1 MLRGRVRPP
10 RRSTRPSSSPSVGSV
25 CERTRGFEPRRQP
38 RRRRRDGN
46 RHGRDS
52 LWRFLA
58 RRGAVPVGGGGRVG
72 GRVGRDVGRDV
83 GRTRDDRVQPTT
95 RTRAPPP
102 PPPPPPPRDGN
113 SDSSA
118 MPMSLLPV
126 LCACPRP
133 VRGGGRSACP
143 PGPRPAA
150 VASSSAAARDRGPG
164 AAVGEASARCRA
176 AVGGSVGASAAT
188 RDAAANDESQCLR
201 EGVEDRARCDG
212 PGRSRSRRA
221 WIVSCRA
228 SGHFRTGGGRRRAPA
243 STPHTRL

>member
-1 MLRGRVRPP
+1 MTA
-10 RRSTRPSSSPSVGSV
+10 SN
-25 CERTRGFEPRRQP
+25 
-38 RRRRRDGN
+38 RRRGP
-46 RHGRDS
+46 
-52 LWRFLA
+52 A
-58 RRGAVPVGGGGRVG
+58 P
-72 GRVGRDVGRDV
+72 
-83 GRTRDDRVQPTT
+83 
-95 RTRAPPP
+95 PPP

-188 RDAAANDESQCLR
+188 RGDAAANDESQCLR
-201 EGVEDRARCDG
+201 AGVEDRARCDG

-221 WIVSCRA
+221 WDRVVSGEWALQDRWRSASRTCEHSLTLGFDAREKRGDELAARLESLGGDGRGRGRTRRA
-228 SGHFRTGGGRRRAPA
+228 VRRRVRQQPRRDGVQRHGRILREGSAKRGDGSASRGRKRRRVGEHGGRGQVP
-243 STPHTRL
+243 